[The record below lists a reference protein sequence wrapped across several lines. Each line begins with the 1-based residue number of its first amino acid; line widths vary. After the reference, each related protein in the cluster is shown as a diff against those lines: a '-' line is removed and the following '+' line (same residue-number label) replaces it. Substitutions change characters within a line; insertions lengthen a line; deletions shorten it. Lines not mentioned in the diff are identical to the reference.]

1 MLETDYLV
9 VGAGAVGMAFVD
21 ALVDSDEQADVVIVD
36 KRHAPGGHWL
46 DAYPFVRLHQ
56 PSANYGVDSTP
67 LGSDRVD
74 EDGPNRGFRELAG
87 GSEVC
92 AYFDDVMRHRLQ
104 PSGRV
109 RFFPMSEYVG
119 GGRFRSLLTGDVTEV
134 SVRRRL
140 VDATY
145 LASRVPATDPP
156 PFEVASGASC
166 VPVGDLARVTEPPAG
181 YVVVGGGKTSM
192 DAVTWLLGQ
201 GTPPEVITWIRP
213 RDTWLTNRANF
224 QPAEGAIDT
233 FAGVVHEMEAVAA
246 SATVD
251 EAVLQAERA
260 GVLLRPDPEHL
271 PTMARGPTVSE
282 AELEGL
288 RRVEDVV
295 RLGHV
300 RRIEPDRIVLAEGTV
315 PVTPGHLH
323 VHCAARGLPLDAPRP
338 VFTDDLVTVQCI
350 TRMSPA
356 FSAALTGY
364 VESTDRSTAD
374 KNALLPP
381 NPYSD
386 TPFDFLRAV
395 LGGLRTEMGWVGEPD
410 VQAWVDASRLNVLKD
425 IASFA
430 DPDRLADLQGR
441 FLEASG
447 PALARLDRWASEA
460 DANEQRLI
468 WNPAAA

>member
-9 VGAGAVGMAFVD
+9 VGAGALGMAFVD
-21 ALVDSDEQADVVIVD
+21 ALVAGDEGADVVLVD

-74 EDGPNRGFRELAG
+74 EDGPNRGFKELAG
-87 GSEVC
+87 GSEIC
-92 AYFDDVMRHRLQ
+92 AYFDDVMRHRLR

-119 GGRFRSLLTGDVTEV
+119 EGRFRSLITGDETEV

-156 PFEVASGASC
+156 PFEIAPGATC

-181 YVVVGGGKTSM
+181 YVIIGGGKTSM
-192 DAVTWLLGQ
+192 DAVTWLLEQ
-201 GTPPEVITWIRP
+201 GTPADAITWIRP

-224 QPAEGAIDT
+224 QPGEGAIDT
-233 FAGVVHEMEAVAA
+233 FAGVVHEVEAVAA

-251 EAVLQAERA
+251 EAVLRAEQA

-271 PTMARGPTVSE
+271 PTMGRGPTVSE

-295 RLGHV
+295 RLGHA
-300 RRIEPDRIVLAEGTV
+300 RLIEPDRIVLAEGTI

-323 VHCAARGLPLDAPRP
+323 VHCASRGLPLDPPRP

-364 VESTDRSTAD
+364 VESTDRSTSD

-395 LGGLRTEMGWVGEPD
+395 LGGLRTEMGWASEPD
-410 VQAWVDASRLNVLKD
+410 VQAWVDASRLNVMKD

-441 FLEASG
+441 LLEAVG
-447 PALARLDRWASEA
+447 PALARLDQWGAA
-460 DANEQRLI
+460 AGAAEQRLI
-468 WNPAAA
+468 WDPAAA

>member
-21 ALVDSDEQADVVIVD
+21 ALVAGDEGADVILVD

-74 EDGPNRGFRELAG
+74 EEGPNRGFKELAG
-87 GSEVC
+87 GSEIC
-92 AYFDDVMRHRLQ
+92 AYFDDVMRHRLR

-119 GGRFRSLLTGDVTEV
+119 EGRFRSLITGDETEV

-201 GTPPEVITWIRP
+201 GTPPEAITLSP
-213 RDTWLTNRANF
+213 VELARA
-224 QPAEGAIDT
+224 
-233 FAGVVHEMEAVAA
+233 AVA
-246 SATVD
+246 STFTP
-251 EAVLQAERA
+251 LSIPSRA
-260 GVLLRPDPEHL
+260 
-271 PTMARGPTVSE
+271 
-282 AELEGL
+282 
-288 RRVEDVV
+288 
-295 RLGHV
+295 
-300 RRIEPDRIVLAEGTV
+300 
-315 PVTPGHLH
+315 
-323 VHCAARGLPLDAPRP
+323 
-338 VFTDDLVTVQCI
+338 
-350 TRMSPA
+350 MS
-356 FSAALTGY
+356 
-364 VESTDRSTAD
+364 V
-374 KNALLPP
+374 
-381 NPYSD
+381 
-386 TPFDFLRAV
+386 
-395 LGGLRTEMGWVGEPD
+395 
-410 VQAWVDASRLNVLKD
+410 
-425 IASFA
+425 
-430 DPDRLADLQGR
+430 
-441 FLEASG
+441 
-447 PALARLDRWASEA
+447 
-460 DANEQRLI
+460 
-468 WNPAAA
+468 